1 MGYDRGMTTSTEKRT
16 IIITGASAGI
26 GLAAA
31 RELARDNRVIIV
43 GRSKTTI
50 SVAKEMG
57 VEYFRADYADLASV
71 RILAEKILKAAPQID
86 LLINNAG
93 GTMSELKQTKDG
105 FEQTVQVNYLAQF
118 LLTDLLMDRLV
129 KSKGGI
135 INTSSAA
142 HMFARL
148 HVEDMQDAKGTFAA
162 YSNTKLLDLIHAQ
175 ELARRYAKKSVQAVS
190 FHPGVVASNFGNKTS
205 GPFSWMYNTAIRRLL
220 LSSEQGADTLIW
232 LATHRDLWQS
242 GGYYVKRKLASVTGL
257 AKDPTIGS
265 VLWDKTRVL
274 LGL

>member
-1 MGYDRGMTTSTEKRT
+1 MRYDKCMKKPLEPRT

-31 RELARDNRVIIV
+31 RELSRDNRVIIV
-43 GRSKTTI
+43 GRSEATI
-50 SVAKEMG
+50 TVAKEMG
-57 VEYFRADYADLASV
+57 VEYFRADYADLQSV
-71 RILAEKILKAAPQID
+71 RVLADKLLAAAPQID

-93 GTMSELKQTKDG
+93 GTMSEMKQTKDG

-129 KSKGGI
+129 KSKAGI

-142 HMFARL
+142 HRFARL
-148 HVEDMQDAKGTFAA
+148 HTKDIQDATSTFVA

-175 ELARRYAKKSVQAVS
+175 ELARRFAKKGVQAVS

-205 GPFSWMYNTAIRRLL
+205 GPFSWMYNTAIRRVLL
-220 LSSEQGADTLIW
+220 TSEQGADTLIW

-242 GGYYVKRKLASVTGL
+242 GGYYAKRKLASIAGI
-257 AKDPTIGS
+257 AKDPTVGTTI
-265 VLWDKTRVL
+265 WDKTKL
-274 LGL
+274 LLSL